1 MGFYIRVTTRPA
13 PKPEYTFLTNN
24 KHFLNTVS
32 TQTTISN
39 ALLYIPMTTTRKK
52 DTQKSLYYSILIQT
66 WFMLVPGSK
75 LPEFSRLLLEKK
87 SEVKGWHWVIFVRDT
102 LGYLFLTGC
111 FNISS
116 TSPQLIAHKCWGK
129 KAAAYIYCF
138 ISCTILFR
146 RVCTFAHAHWASRAF
161 FTWVSGPSLLFIS
174 ATRFSLLFH
183 PDRTWSCW
191 RLTADMVRRLT
202 ICSYYFST
210 TANFICSIYK
220 NLTIKKK
227 GSFFIPPSRLLFSL
241 AQGHPAATNTRW
253 SLEIVTWIIL
263 LHSFVEILHVF

>member
-116 TSPQLIAHKCWGK
+116 TSPQLIAHKCWGGK
-129 KAAAYIYCF
+129 KQQRTF
-138 ISCTILFR
+138 IVLYPAQFCSGACAR
-146 RVCTFAHAHWASRAF
+146 SRMRTGLLELSSRGSLVPLSF
-161 FTWVSGPSLLFIS
+161 SSVLLGFLYSFTQTGLG
-174 ATRFSLLFH
+174 A
-183 PDRTWSCW
+183 
-191 RLTADMVRRLT
+191 
-202 ICSYYFST
+202 
-210 TANFICSIYK
+210 
-220 NLTIKKK
+220 
-227 GSFFIPPSRLLFSL
+227 
-241 AQGHPAATNTRW
+241 
-253 SLEIVTWIIL
+253 
-263 LHSFVEILHVF
+263 VED